1 MSGPDGCVP
10 LKRKEGH
17 SQSESPLL
25 STTPQKYTC
34 GFLLVV
40 QLCTFFV
47 LVHFQSQ
54 FLVIPGK
61 TRKSP
66 ISLILVRSLT
76 ATSTFSKCLIINVQ
90 AALVVNLA
98 TVDANSCFFPH
109 MPSTAGSEASR
120 ITLTGFNK
128 KNVLVASC
136 LPVNESKMP
145 CTDQWIH
152 WTWSC
157 IKLTVDLNP
166 RLVQWTWI
174 LLCTLLFTLS
184 MSQNI
189 FRMFEDFQGNV
200 HASSSKTALTQQR
213 F

>member
-1 MSGPDGCVP
+1 
-10 LKRKEGH
+10 
-17 SQSESPLL
+17 
-25 STTPQKYTC
+25 
-34 GFLLVV
+34 
-40 QLCTFFV
+40 
-47 LVHFQSQ
+47 
-54 FLVIPGK
+54 
-61 TRKSP
+61 
-66 ISLILVRSLT
+66 
-76 ATSTFSKCLIINVQ
+76 
-90 AALVVNLA
+90 
-98 TVDANSCFFPH
+98 